1 MMDDDMMAV
10 FRQEATDLI
19 ESLERGL
26 LDLSD
31 SPEDRD
37 LINAVFRDLHTIK
50 GSGAMFGFADMAAF
64 VHAFESAFDLLRSGQ
79 ASVTPEIIRLA
90 LSARDEIIG
99 FLSDEPDPDGR
110 RPAILAALAASVGVA
125 GSATAEAPGGA
136 AAVSAPPAEGAQRL
150 HFRLTGSALAL
161 GARPD
166 LLLAE
171 LGELGAT
178 DIRADLSQVPTLD
191 ALDPETCMIG
201 WSMTLPAGV
210 GRDAVDNVFL
220 FNDAEIRLETIA
232 AAPAAPTASGPAA
245 PAVAAPAAAPA
256 AAARKP
262 AEDPLPAADK
272 AGATMRVAAE
282 RLDHLMDRVGELVI
296 ADARLLQL
304 AQQSRDPA
312 LMAAAEEISRLAA
325 GLRDTT
331 MRIRMVPVRSMIG
344 RFRRLI
350 HGLSETVGKPVSF
363 VVRGEET
370 ELDKTV
376 IEQLADPVVHML
388 RNSVDHGL
396 ETPAERIAAGKPV
409 EGRVTLEAE
418 YSGAE
423 VVIRISDDGRGL
435 NRERIRAKAVANGLI
450 SPDAVLSEAAM
461 NALIL
466 EPGFSTAET
475 ITELSGRGVGMDV
488 VKKTIEGL
496 RGSIEVQSVE
506 GRGTTFTLRLPL
518 TLAIIEGLMVEVAGE
533 RFSIPLAAVQEIV
546 ELPPEMAE
554 ADDGADFLD
563 VRDRLVPLV
572 RLRRMFA
579 SPGAPGE
586 YQTVVIVRAGD
597 TRAGAVVDRII
608 GTNQIVIKQMSR
620 LHSGIRAFS
629 GATILGDGTVAL
641 ILDVPHLTGVG
652 QGVDD
657 RTRGAAA

>member
-1 MMDDDMMAV
+1 MMDDDMMTV

-26 LDLSD
+26 LDLAD
-31 SPEDRD
+31 QPEDRD
-37 LINAVFRDLHTIK
+37 LVNAVFRDLHTIK
-50 GSGAMFGFADMAAF
+50 GSGAMFGFTDMAAF
-64 VHAFESAFDLLRSGQ
+64 VHVFESAFDLLRSGQ
-79 ASVTPEIIRLA
+79 AAVTPEIIRLS

-99 FLSDEPDPDGR
+99 FLGGQPDPEGR
-110 RPAILAALAASVGVA
+110 REAILAALGAAVA
-125 GSATAEAPGGA
+125 GVGGA
-136 AAVSAPPAEGAQRL
+136 APAPAAPAEVAPAPVGGQRL
-150 HFRLTGSALAL
+150 HFRLLGNALAL

-166 LLLAE
+166 LLLNE
-171 LGELGAT
+171 LRELGAT
-178 DIRADLSQVPTLD
+178 DIRADLSQVPALD
-191 ALDPETCMIG
+191 ALDPEICTIG
-201 WSMTLPAGV
+201 WSMCLPAGTS
-210 GRDAVDNVFL
+210 RDAIDGIFL
-220 FNDAEIRLETIA
+220 FNEADIRLDPIEA
-232 AAPAAPTASGPAA
+232 EAPAAPVVVAEARPVSVPVPTAKKPVEDA
-245 PAVAAPAAAPA
+245 PVT
-256 AAARKP
+256 
-262 AEDPLPAADK
+262 ADRG
-272 AGATMRVAAE
+272 GATMRVAAE

-350 HGLSETVGKPVSF
+350 HGLSEAVAKPVNF
-363 VVRGEET
+363 VVRGEDT

-376 IEQLADPVVHML
+376 IEQLADPIVHML
-388 RNSVDHGL
+388 RNSMDHGL
-396 ETPAERIAAGKPV
+396 ETPAERQAAGKPA
-409 EGRVTLEAE
+409 EGQVTLEAE

-423 VVIRISDDGRGL
+423 VVIRIGDDGRGL
-435 NRERIRAKAVANGLI
+435 NRDRIRAKAVANGVI
-450 SPDAVLSEAAM
+450 SADALLTDAAM

-466 EPGFSTAET
+466 EPGFSTAEA

-496 RGSIEVQSVE
+496 RGSIEVDSVE

-518 TLAIIEGLMVEVAGE
+518 TLAIIEGLLVEVAGE

-546 ELPPEMAE
+546 ELPPDKLE
-554 ADDGADFLD
+554 ADGGADFLD

-572 RLRRMFA
+572 RLRRMFG
-579 SPGAPGE
+579 SQGE
-586 YQTVVIVRAGD
+586 PDAYQTVVIVRAGD

-620 LHSGIRAFS
+620 LHAGVRAFS

-641 ILDVPHLTGVG
+641 ILDVPHLAGVG

>member
-1 MMDDDMMAV
+1 MDDDMMTV

-26 LDLSD
+26 LDLAD
-31 SPEDRD
+31 QPEDRD
-37 LINAVFRDLHTIK
+37 LVNAVFRDLHTIK
-50 GSGAMFGFADMAAF
+50 GSGAMFGFTDMAAF
-64 VHAFESAFDLLRSGQ
+64 VHVFESAFDLLRSGQ
-79 ASVTPEIIRLA
+79 AAVTPEIIRLS

-99 FLSDEPDPDGR
+99 FLGGQPDPEGR
-110 RPAILAALAASVGVA
+110 REAILAALGAAVA
-125 GSATAEAPGGA
+125 GVGGA
-136 AAVSAPPAEGAQRL
+136 ASAPAAPAEVALAPVGGQRL
-150 HFRLTGSALAL
+150 HFRLLGNALAL

-166 LLLAE
+166 LLLNE
-171 LGELGAT
+171 LRELGAT
-178 DIRADLSQVPTLD
+178 DIRADLSQVPALD
-191 ALDPETCMIG
+191 ALDPEICTIG
-201 WSMTLPAGV
+201 WSMCLPAGTS
-210 GRDAVDNVFL
+210 RDAIDGIFL
-220 FNDAEIRLETIA
+220 FNEADIRLDPIEA
-232 AAPAAPTASGPAA
+232 EAPAAPVVVAEARPVSVPVPTAKKPVEDA
-245 PAVAAPAAAPA
+245 PVT
-256 AAARKP
+256 
-262 AEDPLPAADK
+262 ADRG
-272 AGATMRVAAE
+272 GATMRVAAE

-350 HGLSETVGKPVSF
+350 HGLSEAVAKPVNF
-363 VVRGEET
+363 VVRGEDT

-376 IEQLADPVVHML
+376 IEQLADPIVHML
-388 RNSVDHGL
+388 RNSMDHGL
-396 ETPAERIAAGKPV
+396 ETPAERQAAGKPA
-409 EGRVTLEAE
+409 EGQVTLEAE

-423 VVIRISDDGRGL
+423 VVIRIGDDGRGL
-435 NRERIRAKAVANGLI
+435 NRDRIRAKAVANGVI
-450 SPDAVLSEAAM
+450 SADALLTDAAM

-466 EPGFSTAET
+466 EPGFSTAEA

-496 RGSIEVQSVE
+496 RGSIEVDSVE

-518 TLAIIEGLMVEVAGE
+518 TLAIIEGLLVEVAGE

-546 ELPPEMAE
+546 ELPPDKLE
-554 ADDGADFLD
+554 ADGGADFLD

-572 RLRRMFA
+572 RLRRMFG
-579 SPGAPGE
+579 SQGE
-586 YQTVVIVRAGD
+586 PDAYQTVVIVRAGD

-620 LHSGIRAFS
+620 LHAGVRAFS

-641 ILDVPHLTGVG
+641 ILDVPHLAGVG

>member
-31 SPEDRD
+31 QPGDRD

-79 ASVTPEIIRLA
+79 AAVTPDIIRLA
-90 LSARDEIIG
+90 LEARDEIIG
-99 FLSDEPDPDGR
+99 FLSEQADPDGR
-110 RPAILAALAASVGVA
+110 RAAILAAL
-125 GSATAEAPGGA
+125 E
-136 AAVSAPPAEGAQRL
+136 AAVGATGNAVGTAPLPEAAPTGQAHRL
-150 HFRLTGSALAL
+150 WFRLTGNALAL

-171 LGELGAT
+171 LRELGAT
-178 DIRADLSQVPTLD
+178 DIRADLSEVPALD
-191 ALDPETCMIG
+191 ALDPEVCMIG
-201 WSMTLPAGV
+201 WSMDFPNGIT
-210 GRDAVDNVFL
+210 RDAIDNVFL
-220 FNDAEIRLETIA
+220 FNDVDLRLEAPQA
-232 AAPAAPTASGPAA
+232 AVDRVP
-245 PAVAAPAAAPA
+245 VAASDPVPVAEPVSAP
-256 AAARKP
+256 ARKP
-262 AEDPLPAADK
+262 SEEGPQADK
-272 AGATMRVAAE
+272 GGATMRVAAE

-350 HGLSETVGKPVSF
+350 HGLSETIGKPVSF
-363 VVRGEET
+363 IVRGEET

-376 IEQLADPVVHML
+376 IEQLADPIVHML

-396 ETPAERIAAGKPV
+396 ESPADRAAAGKPA
-409 EGRVTLEAE
+409 EGRIMLEAE

-435 NRERIRAKAVANGLI
+435 NRDRIRAKAIANGLI
-450 SPDAVLSEAAM
+450 GADTILTESAM

-466 EPGFSTAET
+466 EPGFSTAES
-475 ITELSGRGVGMDV
+475 ITEISGRGVGMDV

-518 TLAIIEGLMVEVAGE
+518 TLAIIEGLLVEVAGE

-546 ELPPEMAE
+546 ELP
-554 ADDGADFLD
+554 ADRIEEDGSSDFLD

-572 RLRRMFA
+572 RLRRMFS

-586 YQTVVIVRAGD
+586 FQTVVIVRAGE

-620 LHSGIRAFS
+620 LHSGVRAFS

-641 ILDVPHLTGVG
+641 ILDVPHLAGVG
-652 QGVDD
+652 QGVED
-657 RTRGAAA
+657 RRGVAA

>member
-1 MMDDDMMAV
+1 MDDDMMTV

-26 LDLSD
+26 LDLAD
-31 SPEDRD
+31 QPEDRD
-37 LINAVFRDLHTIK
+37 LVNAVFRDLHTIK
-50 GSGAMFGFADMAAF
+50 GSGAMFGFTDMAAF
-64 VHAFESAFDLLRSGQ
+64 VHVFESAFDLLRSGQ
-79 ASVTPEIIRLA
+79 AAVTPEIIRLS

-99 FLSDEPDPDGR
+99 FLGGQPDPEGR
-110 RPAILAALAASVGVA
+110 REAILAALGAAVA
-125 GSATAEAPGGA
+125 GVGGA
-136 AAVSAPPAEGAQRL
+136 ASAPAAPAEVALVPVGGQRL
-150 HFRLTGSALAL
+150 HFRLLGNALAL

-166 LLLAE
+166 LLLNE
-171 LGELGAT
+171 LRELGAT
-178 DIRADLSQVPTLD
+178 DIRADLSQVPALD
-191 ALDPETCMIG
+191 ALDPEICTIG
-201 WSMTLPAGV
+201 WSMCLPAGTS
-210 GRDAVDNVFL
+210 RDAIDGIFL
-220 FNDAEIRLETIA
+220 FNEADIRLDPIEA
-232 AAPAAPTASGPAA
+232 EAPAAPVVVAEARPVSVPVPTAKKPVEDA
-245 PAVAAPAAAPA
+245 PVT
-256 AAARKP
+256 
-262 AEDPLPAADK
+262 ADRG
-272 AGATMRVAAE
+272 GATMRVAAE

-350 HGLSETVGKPVSF
+350 HGLSETVAKPVNF
-363 VVRGEET
+363 VVRGEDT

-376 IEQLADPVVHML
+376 IEQLADPIVHML
-388 RNSVDHGL
+388 RNSMDHGL
-396 ETPAERIAAGKPV
+396 ETPAERQAAGKPA
-409 EGRVTLEAE
+409 EGQVTLEAE

-423 VVIRISDDGRGL
+423 VVIRIGDDGRGL
-435 NRERIRAKAVANGLI
+435 NRDRIRAKAVANGVI
-450 SPDAVLSEAAM
+450 SADALLTDAAM

-466 EPGFSTAET
+466 EPGFSTAEA

-496 RGSIEVQSVE
+496 RGSIEVDSVE

-518 TLAIIEGLMVEVAGE
+518 TLAIIEGLLVEVAGE

-546 ELPPEMAE
+546 ELPPDKLE
-554 ADDGADFLD
+554 ADGGADFLD

-572 RLRRMFA
+572 RLRRMFG
-579 SPGAPGE
+579 SQGE
-586 YQTVVIVRAGD
+586 PDAYQTVVIVRAGD

-620 LHSGIRAFS
+620 LHAGVRAFS

-641 ILDVPHLTGVG
+641 ILDVPHLAGVG

>member
-79 ASVTPEIIRLA
+79 AAVTPEIISLA

-99 FLSDEPDPDGR
+99 FLAEEADPTGR
-110 RPAILAALAASVGVA
+110 RPAILAALAAAVG
-125 GSATAEAPGGA
+125 GSGHATDETPA
-136 AAVSAPPAEGAQRL
+136 AAAGDAAPEGAHRL
-150 HFRLTGSALAL
+150 WFRLTGNSLAL

-166 LLLAE
+166 LLLSE
-171 LGELGAT
+171 LRDLGAT
-178 DIRADLSQVPTLD
+178 DISADLSGVPPLD
-191 ALDPETCMIG
+191 ALDPEVCMIG
-201 WSMTLPAGV
+201 WSMHFPNGV
-210 GRDAVDNVFL
+210 SRDALDNVFL
-220 FNDAEIRLETIA
+220 FNDAELRLEEPEAVA
-232 AAPAAPTASGPAA
+232 AAPVVAA
-245 PAVAAPAAAPA
+245 AAPAAAPKA
-256 AAARKP
+256 PAGRKP
-262 AEDPLPAADK
+262 SEDAPTGDK
-272 AGATMRVAAE
+272 GGATMRVAAE

-304 AQQSRDPA
+304 AHQSRDPA

-363 VVRGEET
+363 VVHGEDT

-376 IEQLADPVVHML
+376 IEQLADPIVHML

-396 ETPAERIAAGKPV
+396 ESPADRAAAGKPA
-409 EGRVTLEAE
+409 EGRITLEAE

-435 NRERIRAKAVANGLI
+435 NRERIRNKAIANGI
-450 SPDAVLSEAAM
+450 IGADAILTEAAM

-466 EPGFSTAET
+466 EPGFSTAEA

-488 VKKTIEGL
+488 VKKTIESL

-518 TLAIIEGLMVEVAGE
+518 TLAIIEGLLVEVAGE

-546 ELPPEMAE
+546 ELP
-554 ADDGADFLD
+554 ADRIEEDGSADFLD

-572 RLRRMFA
+572 RLRRMFS
-579 SPGAPGE
+579 SPGGPGDF
-586 YQTVVIVRAGD
+586 QTVVIVRAGE

-620 LHSGIRAFS
+620 LHSGVRAFS

-641 ILDVPHLTGVG
+641 ILDVPHLAGVG
-652 QGVDD
+652 QGVED
-657 RTRGAAA
+657 RRGAAA

>member
-1 MMDDDMMAV
+1 MDDDMMTV

-26 LDLSD
+26 LDLAD
-31 SPEDRD
+31 QPEDRD
-37 LINAVFRDLHTIK
+37 LVNAVFRDLHTIK
-50 GSGAMFGFADMAAF
+50 GSGAMFGFTDMAAF
-64 VHAFESAFDLLRSGQ
+64 VHVFESAFDLLRSGQ
-79 ASVTPEIIRLA
+79 AAVTPEIIRLS

-99 FLSDEPDPDGR
+99 FLGGQPDPEGR
-110 RPAILAALAASVGVA
+110 REAILAALGAAVA
-125 GSATAEAPGGA
+125 GVGGA
-136 AAVSAPPAEGAQRL
+136 APAPAAPAEVAPAPVGGQRL
-150 HFRLTGSALAL
+150 HFRLLGNALAL

-166 LLLAE
+166 LLLNE
-171 LGELGAT
+171 LRELGAT
-178 DIRADLSQVPTLD
+178 DIRADLSQVPALD
-191 ALDPETCMIG
+191 ALDPEICTIG
-201 WSMTLPAGV
+201 WSMCLPAGTS
-210 GRDAVDNVFL
+210 RDAIDGIFL
-220 FNDAEIRLETIA
+220 FNEADIRLDPIEA
-232 AAPAAPTASGPAA
+232 EAPAAPVVVAEARPVSVPVPTAKKPVEDA
-245 PAVAAPAAAPA
+245 PVT
-256 AAARKP
+256 
-262 AEDPLPAADK
+262 ADRG
-272 AGATMRVAAE
+272 GATMRVAAE

-350 HGLSETVGKPVSF
+350 HGLSEAVAKPVNF
-363 VVRGEET
+363 VVRGEDT

-376 IEQLADPVVHML
+376 IEQLADPIVHML
-388 RNSVDHGL
+388 RNSMDHGL
-396 ETPAERIAAGKPV
+396 ETPAERQAAGKPA
-409 EGRVTLEAE
+409 EGQVTLEAE

-423 VVIRISDDGRGL
+423 VVIRIGDDGRGL
-435 NRERIRAKAVANGLI
+435 NRDRIRAKAVANGVI
-450 SPDAVLSEAAM
+450 SADALLTDAAM

-466 EPGFSTAET
+466 EPGFSTAEA

-496 RGSIEVQSVE
+496 RGSIEVDSVE

-518 TLAIIEGLMVEVAGE
+518 TLAIIEGLLVEVAGE

-546 ELPPEMAE
+546 ELPPDKLE
-554 ADDGADFLD
+554 ADGGADFLD

-572 RLRRMFA
+572 RLRRMFG
-579 SPGAPGE
+579 SQGE
-586 YQTVVIVRAGD
+586 PDAYQTVVIVRAGD

-620 LHSGIRAFS
+620 LHAGVRAFS

-641 ILDVPHLTGVG
+641 ILDVPHLAGVG

>member
-64 VHAFESAFDLLRSGQ
+64 VHAFESAFDLLRSGK
-79 ASVTPEIIRLA
+79 AVVTPEIIRLA

-99 FLSDEPDPDGR
+99 FLADEPDPDRR
-110 RPAILAALAASVGVA
+110 RPAILSALEAAVGGSGVA
-125 GSATAEAPGGA
+125 PGPAVA
-136 AAVSAPPAEGAQRL
+136 AAAGEAPPADRL
-150 HFRLTGSALAL
+150 WFRLSGNALAL

-171 LGELGAT
+171 LRELGAT
-178 DIRADLSQVPTLD
+178 DIRADLSAVPPLD
-191 ALDPETCMIG
+191 ALDPEVCMIG
-201 WSMTLPAGV
+201 WSMSFPNRVTREAI
-210 GRDAVDNVFL
+210 DNVFL
-220 FNDAEIRLETIA
+220 FNEVDLRLE
-232 AAPAAPTASGPAA
+232 AAPATVPAA
-245 PAVAAPAAAPA
+245 ASASAPAPAATPSPPAAAP
-256 AAARKP
+256 RK
-262 AEDPLPAADK
+262 AVDEATGADK

-331 MRIRMVPVRSMIG
+331 MRIRMVPVRSMVG

-350 HGLSETVGKPVSF
+350 HGLSEMVGKPVSF
-363 VVRGEET
+363 VVLGEET

-376 IEQLADPVVHML
+376 IEQLADPIVHML

-396 ETPAERIAAGKPV
+396 EAPADRAAAGKPA
-409 EGRVTLEAE
+409 EGRITLEAE
-418 YSGAE
+418 QSGAE
-423 VVIRISDDGRGL
+423 VVIRISDDGHGL
-435 NRERIRAKAVANGLI
+435 NRERIRAKAIANGI
-450 SPDAVLSEAAM
+450 IGPDTILTESAM

-466 EPGFSTAET
+466 EPGFSTAEA
-475 ITELSGRGVGMDV
+475 ITEISGRGVGMDV

-518 TLAIIEGLMVEVAGE
+518 TLAIIEGLLVEVAGE

-546 ELPPEMAE
+546 ELPPDRREE
-554 ADDGADFLD
+554 DGSADFLD

-572 RLRRMFA
+572 RLRRIFS
-579 SPGAPGE
+579 SPGTPDE
-586 YQTVVIVRAGD
+586 FQTVVIVRAGE

-641 ILDVPHLTGVG
+641 ILDVPHLAGVG
-652 QGVDD
+652 QGVED
-657 RTRGAAA
+657 RRGAAA

>member
-1 MMDDDMMAV
+1 MDDDMMAV

-26 LDLSD
+26 LDLAA
-31 SPEDRD
+31 SPDDRD

-79 ASVTPEIIRLA
+79 AAVTPEIIRLS
-90 LSARDEIIG
+90 LSARDEIVG
-99 FLSDEPDPDGR
+99 FLGNAPDPDGR
-110 RPAILAALAASVGVA
+110 RDQILASLAAAVGVD
-125 GSATAEAPGGA
+125 APRAVPGA
-136 AAVSAPPAEGAQRL
+136 AATAVLPASGDGFRL
-150 HFRLTGSALAL
+150 HFRLLGPCLAL

-171 LGELGAT
+171 LRELGAT
-178 DIRADLSQVPTLD
+178 GILADLSQVPMLD
-191 ALDPETCMIG
+191 ALDPDICVLG
-201 WSMTLPAGV
+201 WSMILPPGV
-210 GRDAVDNVFL
+210 SRADIDNVFL
-220 FNDAEIRLETIA
+220 FNEAEIRFDPLDK
-232 AAPAAPTASGPAA
+232 AAPGPVEAPKPS
-245 PAVAAPAAAPA
+245 AVARKVADEGPV
-256 AAARKP
+256 AAAR
-262 AEDPLPAADK
+262 ES
-272 AGATMRVAAE
+272 ATMRVAAE

-304 AQQSRDPA
+304 AQQSGDPA

-350 HGLSETVGKPVSF
+350 HSLSETVGKPVTF
-363 VVRGEET
+363 IVHGEDT

-376 IEQLADPVVHML
+376 IEQLADPIVHML
-388 RNSVDHGL
+388 RNSLDHGL
-396 ETPAERIAAGKPV
+396 ELPAERLAIGKPA
-409 EGRVTLEAE
+409 EGRVTLAAE

-435 NRERIRAKAVANGLI
+435 NRDRIRAKAVANGLI
-450 SPDAVLSEAAM
+450 APDAVMTDAAM

-475 ITELSGRGVGMDV
+475 LTELSGRGVGMDV

-496 RGSIEVQSVE
+496 RGSIEVSTAE

-518 TLAIIEGLMVEVAGE
+518 TLAIIEGLLVEVAGE

-546 ELPPEMAE
+546 ELPPDNIQEDA
-554 ADDGADFLD
+554 GADFLD
-563 VRDRLVPLV
+563 VRERLVPLV
-572 RLRRMFA
+572 RLRRVFG
-579 SPGAPGE
+579 SPGECGD
-586 YQTVVIVRAGD
+586 YQTVVIVRAGE

-620 LHSGIRAFS
+620 LHAGIRAFS

-641 ILDVPHLTGVG
+641 ILDVPHLAGVG
-652 QGVDD
+652 QGVED
-657 RTRGAAA
+657 RTRGVAA

>member
-1 MMDDDMMAV
+1 MMDDDMMTV

-26 LDLSD
+26 LDLAD
-31 SPEDRD
+31 QPEDRD
-37 LINAVFRDLHTIK
+37 LVNAVFRDLHTIK
-50 GSGAMFGFADMAAF
+50 GSGAMFGFTDMAAF
-64 VHAFESAFDLLRSGQ
+64 VHVFESAFDLLRSGQ
-79 ASVTPEIIRLA
+79 AAVTPEIIRLS

-99 FLSDEPDPDGR
+99 FLGGQPDPEGR
-110 RPAILAALAASVGVA
+110 REAILAALGAAVA
-125 GSATAEAPGGA
+125 GVGGA
-136 AAVSAPPAEGAQRL
+136 ASAPAAPAEVALAPVGGQRL
-150 HFRLTGSALAL
+150 HFRLLGNALAL

-166 LLLAE
+166 LLLNE
-171 LGELGAT
+171 LRELGAT
-178 DIRADLSQVPTLD
+178 DIRADLSQVPALD
-191 ALDPETCMIG
+191 ALDPEICTIG
-201 WSMTLPAGV
+201 WSMCLPAGTS
-210 GRDAVDNVFL
+210 RDAIDGIFL
-220 FNDAEIRLETIA
+220 FNEADIRLDPIEA
-232 AAPAAPTASGPAA
+232 EAPAAPVVVAEARPVSVPVPTAKKPVEDA
-245 PAVAAPAAAPA
+245 PVT
-256 AAARKP
+256 
-262 AEDPLPAADK
+262 ADRG
-272 AGATMRVAAE
+272 GATMRVAAE

-350 HGLSETVGKPVSF
+350 HGLSETVAKPVNF
-363 VVRGEET
+363 VVRGEDT

-376 IEQLADPVVHML
+376 IEQLADPIVHML
-388 RNSVDHGL
+388 RNSMDHGL
-396 ETPAERIAAGKPV
+396 ETPAERQAAGKPA
-409 EGRVTLEAE
+409 EGQVTLEAE

-423 VVIRISDDGRGL
+423 VVIRIGDDGRGL
-435 NRERIRAKAVANGLI
+435 NRDRIRAKAVANGVI
-450 SPDAVLSEAAM
+450 SADALLTDAAM

-466 EPGFSTAET
+466 EPGFSTAEA

-496 RGSIEVQSVE
+496 RGSIEVDSVE

-518 TLAIIEGLMVEVAGE
+518 TLAIIEGLLVEVAGE

-546 ELPPEMAE
+546 ELPPDKLE
-554 ADDGADFLD
+554 ADGGADFLD

-572 RLRRMFA
+572 RLRRMFG
-579 SPGAPGE
+579 SQGE
-586 YQTVVIVRAGD
+586 PDAYQTVVIVRAGD

-620 LHSGIRAFS
+620 LHAGVRAFS

-641 ILDVPHLTGVG
+641 ILDVPHLAGVG

>member
-1 MMDDDMMAV
+1 MMDDDMMTV

-26 LDLSD
+26 LDLAD
-31 SPEDRD
+31 QPEDRD
-37 LINAVFRDLHTIK
+37 LVNAVFRDLHTIK
-50 GSGAMFGFADMAAF
+50 GSGAMFGFTDMAAF
-64 VHAFESAFDLLRSGQ
+64 VHVFESAFDLLRSGQ
-79 ASVTPEIIRLA
+79 AAVTPEIIRLS

-99 FLSDEPDPDGR
+99 FLGGQPDPEGR
-110 RPAILAALAASVGVA
+110 REAILAALGAAVA
-125 GSATAEAPGGA
+125 GVGGA
-136 AAVSAPPAEGAQRL
+136 ASAPAAPAEVALVPVGGQRL
-150 HFRLTGSALAL
+150 HFRLLGNALAL

-166 LLLAE
+166 LLLNE
-171 LGELGAT
+171 LRELGAT
-178 DIRADLSQVPTLD
+178 DIRADLSQVPALD
-191 ALDPETCMIG
+191 ALDPEICTIG
-201 WSMTLPAGV
+201 WSMCLPAGTS
-210 GRDAVDNVFL
+210 RDAIDGIFL
-220 FNDAEIRLETIA
+220 FNEADIRLDPIEA
-232 AAPAAPTASGPAA
+232 EAPAAPVVVAEARPVSVPVPTAKKPVEDA
-245 PAVAAPAAAPA
+245 PVT
-256 AAARKP
+256 
-262 AEDPLPAADK
+262 ADRG
-272 AGATMRVAAE
+272 GATMRVAAE

-350 HGLSETVGKPVSF
+350 HGLSETVAKPVNF
-363 VVRGEET
+363 VVRGEDT

-376 IEQLADPVVHML
+376 IEQLADPIVHML
-388 RNSVDHGL
+388 RNSMDHGL
-396 ETPAERIAAGKPV
+396 ETPAERQAAGKPA
-409 EGRVTLEAE
+409 EGQVTLEAE

-423 VVIRISDDGRGL
+423 VVIRIGDDGRGL
-435 NRERIRAKAVANGLI
+435 NRDRIRAKAVANGVI
-450 SPDAVLSEAAM
+450 SADALLTDAAM

-466 EPGFSTAET
+466 EPGFSTAEA

-496 RGSIEVQSVE
+496 RGSIEVDSVE

-518 TLAIIEGLMVEVAGE
+518 TLAIIEGLLVEVAGE

-546 ELPPEMAE
+546 ELPPDKLE
-554 ADDGADFLD
+554 ADGGADFLD

-572 RLRRMFA
+572 RLRRMFG
-579 SPGAPGE
+579 SQGE
-586 YQTVVIVRAGD
+586 PDAYQTVVIVRAGD

-620 LHSGIRAFS
+620 LHAGVRAFS

-641 ILDVPHLTGVG
+641 ILDVPHLAGVG

>member
-64 VHAFESAFDLLRSGQ
+64 VHAFESAFDLLRSGK
-79 ASVTPEIIRLA
+79 AVVTPEIIRLA

-99 FLSDEPDPDGR
+99 FLADEPDPDGR
-110 RPAILAALAASVGVA
+110 RPAILSALEAAVGGSGVA
-125 GSATAEAPGGA
+125 TVPAVAAAAATA
-136 AAVSAPPAEGAQRL
+136 APPADRL
-150 HFRLTGSALAL
+150 WFRLTGNALAL

-171 LGELGAT
+171 LRELGAT
-178 DIRADLSQVPTLD
+178 DIRADLSAVPPLD
-191 ALDPETCMIG
+191 ALDPEVCMIG
-201 WSMTLPAGV
+201 WSMSFPNRVTREAI
-210 GRDAVDNVFL
+210 DSVFL
-220 FNDAEIRLETIA
+220 FNEVDLRLE
-232 AAPAAPTASGPAA
+232 AAPAT
-245 PAVAAPAAAPA
+245 APAAAPVTAAPVPA
-256 AAARKP
+256 AAAP
-262 AEDPLPAADK
+262 PPPAAPRKAADEAAGADK
-272 AGATMRVAAE
+272 GGATMRVAAE

-331 MRIRMVPVRSMIG
+331 MRIRMMPVRSMVG

-350 HGLSETVGKPVSF
+350 HGLSEMVGKPVSF
-363 VVRGEET
+363 VVLGEET

-376 IEQLADPVVHML
+376 IEQLADPIVHML

-396 ETPAERIAAGKPV
+396 EAPADRAAAGKPA
-409 EGRVTLEAE
+409 EGRITLEAE
-418 YSGAE
+418 QSGAE

-435 NRERIRAKAVANGLI
+435 NRERIRAKAIANGI
-450 SPDAVLSEAAM
+450 IGPDAILTESAM

-466 EPGFSTAET
+466 EPGFSTAEA
-475 ITELSGRGVGMDV
+475 ITEISGRGVGMDV

-518 TLAIIEGLMVEVAGE
+518 TLAIIEGLLVEVAGE

-546 ELPPEMAE
+546 ELPPDRRDE
-554 ADDGADFLD
+554 DGSADFLD

-572 RLRRMFA
+572 RLRRIFS
-579 SPGAPGE
+579 SPGTPDE
-586 YQTVVIVRAGD
+586 FQTVVIVRAGE

-620 LHSGIRAFS
+620 LHNGIRAFS

-641 ILDVPHLTGVG
+641 ILDVPHLAGVG
-652 QGVDD
+652 QGVED
-657 RTRGAAA
+657 RRGAAA